1 MYRFLIIFI
10 YFNIYFS
17 QSFFTEFISHN
28 QVFVDSPIKS
38 ISFNYQTKNIEG
50 LSESSNGSIIIGDD
64 IYKLSLKN
72 YIFLI
77 QKTSLRR
84 YNKKTNQIF
93 IENHNTELD
102 SLILN
107 FFKIDNLNKI
117 KIDSDGVVTDFDS
130 NLDINDFIIEFKFSE
145 DSSSIKN
152 LNISY
157 NQYSLYLYDMVFL
170 NERLDSKDLL
180 SFKFP
185 NAFTFDLRD

>member
-28 QVFVDSPIKS
+28 QVFIDSPIKS

-84 YNKKTNQIF
+84 YNKITNQIF

-107 FFKIDNLNKI
+107 FFKIDNLNNI
-117 KIDSDGVVTDFDS
+117 KIDSYGVVTDS

-170 NERLDSKDLL
+170 NKRLDSKDIL

>member
-1 MYRFLIIFI
+1 MYQFLIIFI

-93 IENHNTELD
+93 IENHNIELD

-157 NQYSLYLYDMVFL
+157 NQYSLYLDDMVFL

>member
-1 MYRFLIIFI
+1 M
-10 YFNIYFS
+10 
-17 QSFFTEFISHN
+17 FTLSN
-28 QVFVDSPIKS
+28 IKS
-38 ISFNYQTKNIEG
+38 AVTLAIFGAKPIPILKPPFAIKILFLVG
-50 LSESSNGSIIIGDD
+50 CGSIIIGDD